1 MENAQKEEI
10 SKQCHPADGDGRATG
25 RAKQEDDELRKWN
38 EQLEMYV
45 QEQTIELTRQNQEY
59 AALCK
64 KMKNGF
70 KNFTITISN
79 LVELANKTAAS
90 HSNNVAM
97 LSVDLAKKIGLSDEE
112 TETVAVAAQLHDI
125 GRIGISEAVLLKDVE
140 TLAPYE
146 MEEYKAH
153 PIRGQAVLASNDILR
168 DAGVL
173 IRHHHEAF
181 GGTGYPD
188 GLKGDAI
195 PLGSRIIAI
204 ADTYDRLLL
213 SHTREKALEAM
224 RALSGGQLDP
234 DLLFSFQKSSEEITK
249 TGALKGHTVEI
260 DLHPGELVP
269 DMIISRDVKSGTGL
283 LLISKGV
290 ILNPRKIE
298 SLRRHYELDPPKTGV
313 YVWTERP
320 EGIQEAPQGRSLNY

>member
-1 MENAQKEEI
+1 MENCQYEENL
-10 SKQCHPADGDGRATG
+10 KRLQPAEENMPDAEPANT
-25 RAKQEDDELRKWN
+25 ETDDLRRWSNEL
-38 EQLEMYV
+38 ELYV

-70 KNFTITISN
+70 RDFTITISN
-79 LVELANKTAAS
+79 LIELRDKTVAS

-97 LSVDLAKKIGLSDEE
+97 FSVGLAKKIGFNEDE

-125 GRIGISEAVLLKDVE
+125 GKIGISDAVLLKDEE

-146 MEEYKAH
+146 LEEYRTH
-153 PIRGQAVLASNDILR
+153 PIRGQAVLASNEILR

-181 GGTGYPD
+181 NGTGYPD

-204 ADTYDRLLL
+204 ADTYDRMLV
-213 SHTREKALEAM
+213 SRTPDKALEAIQS
-224 RALSGGQLDP
+224 LSWGLLDP
-234 DLLFSFQKSSEEITK
+234 DLLRSFRESAKAITRADAFK
-249 TGALKGHTVEI
+249 DHTVESEI
-260 DLHPGELVP
+260 HPNDLMP
-269 DMIISRDVKSGTGL
+269 DMIVSRDVRSGTGL
-283 LLISKGV
+283 LLMSKGV
-290 ILNPRKIE
+290 ILNARKID
-298 SLRRHYELDPPKTGV
+298 SLRRHYQLDPPKTGV
-313 YVWTERP
+313 YVWTEK
-320 EGIQEAPQGRSLNY
+320 QEKV